1 MFKENIKICY
11 IHTLYKTFIFDMKR
25 HLVYE
30 ESFSVLAKLFK
41 NAFWVN
47 IDSMSGASN
56 YNIEIIVQGC
66 SAGS

>member
-1 MFKENIKICY
+1 
-11 IHTLYKTFIFDMKR
+11 MKR

-41 NAFWVN
+41 NAFCVN